1 MTTINTIDAS
11 KHWDNEIDFLKR
23 IDFVKLRTDIEGDYI
38 GIQTDE
44 EGNDEIKLTKKSAKW
59 LIQELTRLVDFIEK
73 CENFTKKND
82 EMNQNG
88 KKL

>member
-23 IDFVKLRTDIEGDYI
+23 IDFVKLRTDIEGDYV